1 MERNN
6 INNFNYISVEN
17 LDILYN
23 DITNY
28 FNDIHKINI
37 LNLNL
42 KIKEILFENMKLIYG
57 TKFASSLQTK
67 ELNIITLKNIKEIL
81 EKEVSKHNIT
91 NNDKSRNVDIINREN
106 TIYNRTNNDNK
117 VMNNLSNGTYN
128 NVNNKNISKEYDNL
142 LNERGSIQ
150 KKNNLGRLESESIKN
165 ETPEKLQ
172 KNMEQLMAERDNLL
186 NTENTNT
193 NQNTNPIDN
202 INSISN
208 ISPIDSNISIDNIS
222 PIDSN
227 IPINNISPIDTNQ
240 DLEAYKLSDIDSSP
254 YLNETITEELINLN
268 KNFPSTKK
276 QIIILSS
283 SKRDNTEYPNPYKYV
298 IDLKKPIINIVSI
311 KLLNVF
317 MNIRK
322 VKNNINYLLLNINDF
337 NIITSN
343 NENINNKFACIFD
356 NKIYNEKIE
365 FNNPIIIDKF
375 EITFTDKNNKISIF
389 KNDKNNT
396 NNTNDNIIELEI
408 EYF

>member
-128 NVNNKNISKEYDNL
+128 NVNNKNISNDYDKL
-142 LNERGSIQ
+142 LSERNHVEEKYDS
-150 KKNNLGRLESESIKN
+150 GRLNSEFIENES
-165 ETPEKLQ
+165 PDKLQ

-186 NTENTNT
+186 NMENT
-193 NQNTNPIDN
+193 NQNTT
-202 INSISN
+202 
-208 ISPIDSNISIDNIS
+208 
-222 PIDSN
+222 
-227 IPINNISPIDTNQ
+227 TNQ
-240 DLEAYKLSDIDSSP
+240 NITTIENNEFEGFMLSDINGSP
-254 YLNETITEELINLN
+254 FLNETIIEEPENLD
-268 KNFPSTKK
+268 KNISPESLDKNISPENLDKNISPTKK

-389 KNDKNNT
+389 KNDKNDK

>member
-6 INNFNYISVEN
+6 INNFNYISFEN

-128 NVNNKNISKEYDNL
+128 NVNNRNISKEYDNL

-165 ETPEKLQ
+165 ESPEKLQ
-172 KNMEQLMAERDNLL
+172 KNMEQLMADRNNLL
-186 NTENTNT
+186 NMENNNQNTNTNQNTTINQNINPIENTNT
-193 NQNTNPIDN
+193 NQNITTIENK
-202 INSISN
+202 
-208 ISPIDSNISIDNIS
+208 
-222 PIDSN
+222 
-227 IPINNISPIDTNQ
+227 
-240 DLEAYKLSDIDSSP
+240 EFEGFMLSDINGSP
-254 YLNETITEELINLN
+254 FLNETIIEEPENLD
-268 KNFPSTKK
+268 KNISPENLDKNISPTKK

-317 MNIRK
+317 INIRK

-356 NKIYNEKIE
+356 NKIYNEKID

-375 EITFTDKNNKISIF
+375 EITLTDKNDKIPTF
-389 KNDKNNT
+389 KNDKNDK

>member
-254 YLNETITEELINLN
+254 YLNENITEPKNLN
-268 KNFPSTKK
+268 KNLPSTKK

-298 IDLKKPIINIVSI
+298 IDLKKPIVNIVSI

-317 MNIRK
+317 INIRK

>member
-28 FNDIHKINI
+28 FNDVHKINI

-128 NVNNKNISKEYDNL
+128 NVNNRNISKEYDNL

-208 ISPIDSNISIDNIS
+208 ISRIDSNISIDNIS

-283 SKRDNTEYPNPYKYV
+283 SKRDNTDYPNPYKYV

-317 MNIRK
+317 INIRK

-365 FNNPIIIDKF
+365 FNDPIIIDKF
-375 EITFTDKNNKISIF
+375 EITFTDKNDKIPTF
-389 KNDKNNT
+389 KNDKNDK